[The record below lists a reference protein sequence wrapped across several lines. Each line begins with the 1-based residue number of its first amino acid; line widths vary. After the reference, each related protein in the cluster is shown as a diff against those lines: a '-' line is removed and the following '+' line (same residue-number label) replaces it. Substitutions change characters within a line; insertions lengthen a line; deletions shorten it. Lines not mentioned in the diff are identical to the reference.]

1 MNYKT
6 EPAFFTA
13 PFTYT
18 GYTGIHKTLLY
29 LLLLGIQLAVMGIMN
44 DLAGILLIICTGSA
58 TVAASLLISSSENAP
73 LSFDLHA
80 LLTGVL
86 IGFFLPSDG
95 GFIFSF
101 TVAFMGY
108 FLSWGVFGGK
118 GYAWINPVMLA
129 VCIAAVTKPD
139 IFFQQVSIEQIRS
152 SGSVFAAFE
161 NTGATHIGAEQSIT
175 AVLNSALLHSV
186 GVTLPEGYIN
196 LFWIFPSKI
205 PALRY
210 NAIIILSSIVL
221 LATRTV
227 HKTLPFTFL
236 TVYGLLV
243 YLFAPAV
250 QTGTYGGG
258 DVLSALLTSGIL
270 FSAFFIIHDN
280 GSLPRSWG
288 GRFCSG
294 IFAGALAFCITGPGV
309 FPAGIPFAVTAA
321 GCITPLI
328 ELIEQRYYRRKRG
341 GQ

>member
-139 IFFQQVSIEQIRS
+139 IFFQQVSIEQIQS

-161 NTGATHIGAEQSIT
+161 NTGAAHIDADQSIT

-186 GVTLPEGYIN
+186 GVTLPEG
-196 LFWIFPSKI
+196 
-205 PALRY
+205 
-210 NAIIILSSIVL
+210 SSIVL